1 MIKIKEVVVN
11 VKQLEKLEE
20 IANMNLKAI
29 NKAVKF
35 GIKKFKTKAN
45 AKIDQCYQMIE
56 AKEQEC
62 IDLQDELQDK
72 HQKYNQLA
80 VDLVKRSIEY
90 SKLKKE
96 HESLIELRNLDEI
109 RLKDLNTSNDE
120 YWAQLLDAQRSIF
133 DYQNQIFDLERRL
146 TNSNWLI
153 AGIIVIGTLISI
165 YFKL

>member
-11 VKQLEKLEE
+11 VKQLEKLDE
-20 IANMNLKAI
+20 IASMNLKAI

-35 GIKKFKTKAN
+35 GIKKFKDKAN

-62 IDLQDELQDK
+62 IDLQDELQEFNDRFMK
-72 HQKYNQLA
+72 LR
-80 VDLVKRSIEY
+80 VESVKKCIEH

-96 HESLIELRNLDEI
+96 HDALVELRNSDEI
-109 RLKDLNTSNDE
+109 KLKYLNKSNDE
-120 YWAQLLDAQRSIF
+120 YWNKLLDAQRSIF
-133 DYQNQIFDLERRL
+133 DYQNEIFDLERRL
-146 TNSNWLI
+146 TNRNWLI

-165 YFKL
+165 YFNL